1 MAVADACPFER
12 AIQSTVFGCD
22 QSRKTFVGEKEN
34 VVCSNLNARQDCVTL
49 VSQLKKNAR
58 FALQLNA
65 PNGLLTHG
73 QEMKLKSGGLQGL
86 QELSCSGHSADVHE
100 LLTRAVAEFGNIEQ
114 LPYTELVKA
123 ISRYKLRRSL

>member
-1 MAVADACPFER
+1 MAIANACPFER
-12 AIQSTVFGCD
+12 AIQSTLFGCS
-22 QSRKTFVGEKEN
+22 QSRKTFIGEKEN
-34 VVCSNLNARQDCVTL
+34 VICTNLDARQDCVAL

-58 FALQLNA
+58 FALRLNA

-86 QELSCSGHSADVHE
+86 QEQPCSGQSSDVHE
-100 LLTRAVAEFGNIEQ
+100 LLTRAVVEFGHIEQ

>member
-1 MAVADACPFER
+1 MAIADACPFER
-12 AIQSTVFGCD
+12 AIQSTAFSCT
-22 QSRKTFVGEKEN
+22 QSRKIFIGEKES
-34 VVCSNLNARQDCVTL
+34 VICSNHGARQDCVAL

-58 FALQLNA
+58 FALQLNT

-86 QELSCSGHSADVHE
+86 QEQLRNETSNDVHE
-100 LLTRAVAEFGNIEQ
+100 LLTHAVLEFGHIEK

-123 ISRYKLRRSL
+123 ISRYKLRRSS

>member
-1 MAVADACPFER
+1 MAIADACPFER
-12 AIQSTVFGCD
+12 AIQSTLFGCR
-22 QSRKTFVGEKEN
+22 QSQKTFIGEKES
-34 VVCSNLNARQDCVTL
+34 VICSNPNARQDCVAL

-86 QELSCSGHSADVHE
+86 QEQLCNEQCNDVHE
-100 LLTRAVAEFGNIEQ
+100 LLTRAVTEFGHIEQ
-114 LPYTELVKA
+114 LPYAELVKA
-123 ISRYKLRRSL
+123 ISRYKLRRSQ

>member
-12 AIQSTVFGCD
+12 AIQSTVFGCT

-34 VVCSNLNARQDCVTL
+34 VICSNLNARQDCVTL
-49 VSQLKKNAR
+49 VGQLKKNAR

-65 PNGLLTHG
+65 PSGLLTHG

-86 QELSCSGHSADVHE
+86 QALPCSGQSSDVHE
-100 LLTRAVAEFGNIEQ
+100 LLTRAIEEFGNIEQ

>member
-1 MAVADACPFER
+1 VAIADACPFER
-12 AIQSTVFGCD
+12 AIQSTLFGCS
-22 QSRKTFVGEKEN
+22 QSLKTFIGEKES
-34 VVCSNLNARQDCVTL
+34 VICSNPSARQDCVAL
-49 VSQLKKNAR
+49 VGQLKKNAR

-86 QELSCSGHSADVHE
+86 QEQSCSGQSSDVHE
-100 LLTRAVAEFGNIEQ
+100 LLTRAIVEFGHIEQ

-123 ISRYKLRRSL
+123 ISRYKLRRGS

>member
-1 MAVADACPFER
+1 MAIGNACPFER
-12 AIQSTVFGCD
+12 AIQSTVFVCT
-22 QSRKTFVGEKEN
+22 QSLKTYIGEKES
-34 VVCSNLNARQDCVTL
+34 VICSTPGARQDCLSL

-86 QELSCSGHSADVHE
+86 QNLPCSEQSSDIHD
-100 LLTRAVAEFGNIEQ
+100 LLVRAVNEFKSIEQ
-114 LPYTELVKA
+114 IPYAELVKA
-123 ISRYKLRRSL
+123 ISRYKLRQSS

>member
-1 MAVADACPFER
+1 M
-12 AIQSTVFGCD
+12 
-22 QSRKTFVGEKEN
+22 
-34 VVCSNLNARQDCVTL
+34 TL

-86 QELSCSGHSADVHE
+86 QEQLCSEQCNDVHE
-100 LLTRAVAEFGNIEQ
+100 LLTHAVARFGKIEQ
-114 LPYTELVKA
+114 LPYAELVKA
-123 ISRYKLRRSL
+123 VSRYKLRRNS

>member
-12 AIQSTVFGCD
+12 AIQSTVFGCT
-22 QSRKTFVGEKEN
+22 QCRKTFIGEKEN
-34 VVCSNLNARQDCVTL
+34 VICSNLGARQNCVTL

-73 QEMKLKSGGLQGL
+73 QEMRLKSGGLQGL
-86 QELSCSGHSADVHE
+86 QELPCCGQTDDIHE
-100 LLTRAVAEFGNIEQ
+100 LLKRAIADFGSIEQ

-123 ISRYKLRRSL
+123 ISRYKRRRSS

>member
-1 MAVADACPFER
+1 MAVTDACPFER
-12 AIQSTVFGCD
+12 AIQSTVFGCA

-58 FALQLNA
+58 FALQLNT
-65 PNGLLTHG
+65 PGGLLTHG

-86 QELSCSGHSADVHE
+86 QGLSCSGHSSDVHE
-100 LLTRAVAEFGNIEQ
+100 LLTRAIGEFGHIEQ
-114 LPYTELVKA
+114 LPYAELVKA
-123 ISRYKLRRSL
+123 ISRYKLRRGL

>member
-1 MAVADACPFER
+1 MAIADACPFER
-12 AIQSTVFGCD
+12 AIQSTLFGCS
-22 QSRKTFVGEKEN
+22 QSHKTFIGEKES
-34 VVCSNLNARQDCVTL
+34 VICSNPDARQDCVAL

-86 QELSCSGHSADVHE
+86 QEQLGSEQCNDVHE
-100 LLTRAVAEFGNIEQ
+100 LLTDAVTKFGKIEQ
-114 LPYTELVKA
+114 LPYAELVKA
-123 ISRYKLRRSL
+123 VSRYKLRRNS